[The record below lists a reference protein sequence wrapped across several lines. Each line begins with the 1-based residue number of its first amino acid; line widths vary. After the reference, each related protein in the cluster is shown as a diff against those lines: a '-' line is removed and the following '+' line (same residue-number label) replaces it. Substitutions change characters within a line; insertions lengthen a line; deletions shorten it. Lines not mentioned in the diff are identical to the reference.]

1 MAAHGTWWQAV
12 LGVLIALGALL
23 SALLASRRWGHH
35 IGGLLSHP
43 EPEQLLLRVLGITLL
58 VAAIA
63 ELINISAGVGAFLVG
78 LSLTGEITDRVR
90 EVLAPVRDVFAAA
103 FFLAIGLTI
112 DPADLL
118 PVLPAA
124 LTLAAVTAV
133 TKVLAGA
140 FAATRDG
147 VDRHGQL
154 RAGTALIARG
164 EFSIVVIGLVG
175 AAADPQLR
183 ALVAAYLVILALAGP
198 IITRFVDDVG
208 SAGLSMRAG
217 RRPGRPR

>member
-1 MAAHGTWWQAV
+1 
-12 LGVLIALGALL
+12 LL
-23 SALLASRRWGHH
+23 SALLASRRWGHR

-43 EPEQLLLRVLGITLL
+43 EPEQLLLRILGITLL

-78 LSLTGEITDRVR
+78 LTLTGEITDRVR

-112 DPADLL
+112 DSAALL

-124 LTLAAVTAV
+124 LVLAAVTAI

-140 FAATRDG
+140 FAAGKDG
-147 VDRHGQL
+147 VGRRGQL

-164 EFSIVVIGLVG
+164 EFSVVVIGLIG
-175 AAADPQLR
+175 AAADPRLR
-183 ALVAAYLVILALAGP
+183 ALVAAYLLMLAIAGP
-198 IITRFVDDVG
+198 IITRFVDGVSPAEPPM
-208 SAGLSMRAG
+208 SAR